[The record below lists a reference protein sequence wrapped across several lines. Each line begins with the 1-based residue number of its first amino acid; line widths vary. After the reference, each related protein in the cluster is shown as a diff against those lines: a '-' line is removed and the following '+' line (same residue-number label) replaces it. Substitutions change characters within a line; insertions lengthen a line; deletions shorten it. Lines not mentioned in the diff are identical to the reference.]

1 MLRETIWGEDAS
13 VKILAIIV
21 NILAPGIGT
30 LLVKK
35 WWQAF
40 FQIVLVIIAIVL
52 NVSGVGAILGI
63 PIAFVAWVWAIVSA
77 ATAQPQTGR

>member
-1 MLRETIWGEDAS
+1 MK
-13 VKILAIIV
+13 VLAIIV

-40 FQIVLVIIAIVL
+40 FQIILVIIAIVL

>member
-1 MLRETIWGEDAS
+1 M
-13 VKILAIIV
+13 KILAIIV